1 MKATFRKVLTS
12 VGAIALAGG
21 ALVATS
27 GSAVAT
33 PAPYYP
39 DAGATLGGLDFFNAA
54 GVQITSGLTT
64 DSPFVGFAVAQT
76 APAGGTKATYNAYT
90 PVNGSA
96 PGTWGGAQL
105 GGGTSYPISTPTDL
119 AGLTNPIV
127 TGVSG
132 DTSIANYITTHPN
145 TDTSTTDGYAG
156 LYAIRAK
163 VTGQTGYATAD
174 ILVTGTT
181 WTQVDGTF
189 QLFADT
195 TTTALAVT
203 PPSPSVPGTVETL
216 TATVADTTAGSTNT
230 PAGTVAFFD
239 GTTQVG
245 TTQTLVGGT
254 AHVTTTFAA
263 GSHVLTAVFTSSAPS
278 IVAGSTSA
286 IPIDWV
292 DPDGTNTALSVNP
305 ATAAALTPVDL
316 LATVTD
322 TTTPATHPA
331 GTVSFLDGTTSIGTA
346 PVNGTTGVAEIPAYT
361 GFAQGVHHITAV
373 FSPTGNTVA
382 GSTSAD
388 VDFIASTVL
397 CPNGQAQCSDPQT
410 VEATVA
416 AGTIT
421 ITTPY
426 SPSNPLD
433 LGTLVLNGAGTQL
446 SASAPFGSAPS
457 TFTGASFVSE
467 PGDYI
472 GGGSSFTFSTVTP
485 LTGTPAGFQG
495 FEVSNGTADDFIV
508 EFAAPRG
515 ALLVPGTYTDAQRAS
530 FRALGHPGLDV
541 FGDGRGCNQVV
552 GSFVVDDA
560 TYDASGVVKSFYAT
574 FELHCESAAAPP
586 LTGVVSYNSTYGQTG
601 SEIFVTDTRAGDQN
615 WTASV
620 QSGNFT
626 STSSPT
632 TSIDGQ
638 NAGLVGLTV
647 QPVSGNALTAANVT
661 VTNNP
666 SGTAPIISG
675 GTQGIGGAKHT
686 FAQTTAGGDGSV
698 GFTGTFT
705 LNAPTS
711 TGVGLYTGTI
721 TFTVG

>member
-1 MKATFRKVLTS
+1 MKSTFRKVLTS

-27 GSAVAT
+27 GSALAT

-54 GVQITSGLTT
+54 GVQITSGSTS

-76 APAGGTKATYNAYT
+76 APSGGGIKAAYYAYT

-105 GGGTSYPISTPTDL
+105 GGGTNYPISTPTDL

-132 DTSIANYITTHPN
+132 DTSIASYITGHPN

-163 VTGQTGYATAD
+163 VTGQPGYATAD
-174 ILVTGTT
+174 ILVSGTT

-189 QLFADT
+189 QLFSDT
-195 TTTALAVT
+195 TTTTLT
-203 PPSPSVPGTVETL
+203 PSPASPSVPGTVETL
-216 TATVADTTAGSTNT
+216 TATVADTTSGSTNV

-245 TTQTLVGGT
+245 TTQTLASGS
-254 AHVTTTFAA
+254 AHVTTTLAL
-263 GSHVLTAVFTSSAPS
+263 GSHPLTAVFTSSSPS
-278 IVAGSTSA
+278 TVAGSTSA
-286 IPIDWV
+286 VSTYVVAPLDS
-292 DPDGTNTALSVNP
+292 TNTALSVNP
-305 ATAAALTPVDL
+305 TTAAAFTPVDL

-322 TTTPATHPA
+322 TTTPATIPT
-331 GTVSFLDGTTSIGTA
+331 GSVNFLDGTTTIGTA
-346 PVNGTTGVAEIPAYT
+346 PVNGSGVAEIPTYS
-361 GFAQGVHHITAV
+361 GFAQGSHSITAV
-373 FSPTGNTVA
+373 FSPTGSTVA
-382 GSTSAD
+382 GSTSAA
-388 VDFIASTVL
+388 VTFTATAPA
-397 CPNGQAQCSDPQT
+397 CPNGEAANLCTDPQT

-426 SPSNPLD
+426 SPSNPLS
-433 LGTLVLNGAGTQL
+433 LGTLVLNSAGTQL
-446 SASAPFGSAPS
+446 SASAPFGSTVGHSSPTS
-457 TFTGASFVSE
+457 T
-467 PGDYI
+467 D
-472 GGGSSFTFSTVTP
+472 
-485 LTGTPAGFQG
+485 
-495 FEVSNGTADDFIV
+495 N
-508 EFAAPRG
+508 
-515 ALLVPGTYTDAQRAS
+515 
-530 FRALGHPGLDV
+530 
-541 FGDGRGCNQVV
+541 
-552 GSFVVDDA
+552 
-560 TYDASGVVKSFYAT
+560 
-574 FELHCESAAAPP
+574 
-586 LTGVVSYNSTYGQTG
+586 
-601 SEIFVTDTRAGDQN
+601 EIFVTDTRAGDAN

-626 STSSPT
+626 SPSSPT
-632 TSIDGQ
+632 TPIDGQ
-638 NAGLVGLTV
+638 NAGLTGLTV
-647 QPVSGNALTAANVT
+647 EPVSGNALTAANVT
-661 VTNNP
+661 VTNNQR
-666 SGTAPIISG
+666 GVAPIIAG

-686 FAQTTAGGDGSV
+686 FAQTTAGGDGSI
-698 GFTGTFT
+698 GFIGTFT

-711 TGVGLYTGTI
+711 TGAGLYTGTV